1 MSEEDPG
8 SALKS
13 RFKKKYGR
21 ETTWDWER
29 ESEAAQKVVTTLKE
43 HLNEESVR
51 EINCLG
57 TSEEVFIR
65 IRTELD
71 PFFLLPDNPDDNR
84 TTEAEV
90 EVDDEDYSST
100 KWLPKS
106 NFGHYCPVTY
116 VAHNW
121 LFKGNREF
129 ESTLHGKTYWFA
141 GEAE

>member
-90 EVDDEDYSST
+90 EVDDEDYS
-100 KWLPKS
+100 
-106 NFGHYCPVTY
+106 PVTY